1 MFFLL
6 PIFFALL
13 APNAA
18 VSSPIACEK
27 WFPAK
32 GSPKAVVVVTHG
44 MNMQPSCM
52 DALAAE
58 LARQGFEVY
67 RPAFS
72 GHCAGHGDYLNVKA
86 AEWEADARR
95 VHKAASLKAEALRK
109 PLYLLAYSFTSLVFQ
124 TMAQELPFAKRAYLA
139 PPLATKRWY
148 PVVRWIAGTFPDYSY
163 GTLNPHCA
171 ANPRSSGRSLLA
183 LEEFMKKWR
192 AGAGKGD
199 PTPMLAFAEPDDE
212 LVSFEGVKA
221 EAAANPHW
229 RVEPISNREHTLPKT
244 YHHLIV
250 DEPSLGAGEWSR
262 LRAEVGKFFTP

>member
-1 MFFLL
+1 MFLL
-6 PIFFALL
+6 HSIILALL

-32 GSPKAVVVVTHG
+32 GAPKAVVVVTHG

-52 DALAAE
+52 DSLAAE
-58 LARQGFEVY
+58 MAAQGFEVY

-72 GHCAGHGDYLNVKA
+72 GHCPGHGDYLRVTA
-86 AEWEADARR
+86 ADWEADARR
-95 VHKAASLKAEALRK
+95 VHKAAALKAQALKK

-124 TMAQELPFAKRAYLA
+124 TMSKELPFDKRAYLA
-139 PPLATKRWY
+139 PPFATKFWY
-148 PVVRWIAGTFPDYSY
+148 PAVRWAAGTFPDFSY
-163 GTLNPHCA
+163 GTLNPHCG

-183 LEEFMKKWR
+183 LDEFMEKWR
-192 AGAGKGD
+192 SGEGKND
-199 PTPMLAFAEPDDE
+199 PTPLLAFAEPDDE

-221 EAAANPHW
+221 EAAANGRW
-229 RVEPISNREHTLPKT
+229 RVEPISNKGHTLPNT

-250 DEPSLGAGEWSR
+250 DEPSLGAGEWNR
-262 LRAEVGKFFTP
+262 LREALGKFFTL

>member
-1 MFFLL
+1 MFFLFIL
-6 PIFFALL
+6 SLL
-13 APNAA
+13 APYAA

-27 WFPAK
+27 WFPAE
-32 GSPKAVVVVTHG
+32 GATKAVVVVTHG

-52 DALAAE
+52 DALAAD

-72 GHCAGHGDYLNVKA
+72 GHCAGHGDYLHVKA
-86 AEWEADARR
+86 ADWEGDARR
-95 VHKAASLKAEALRK
+95 VHKTATLRAEALKK

-124 TMAQELPFAKRAYLA
+124 TMAKELPFAKRAYLA
-139 PPLATKRWY
+139 PPFATKFWY

-171 ANPRSSGRSLLA
+171 ANSRSSGRSLLA
-183 LEEFMKKWR
+183 LEEFLQKWH

-199 PTPMLAFAEPDDE
+199 PTPLLAFAEPEDE
-212 LVSFEGVKA
+212 LVSFDGVKA
-221 EAAANPHW
+221 EVAANGRW
-229 RVEPISNREHTLPKT
+229 RVESISNRGHTLPKS

-250 DEPSLGAGEWSR
+250 DEPSLGTSEWNR
-262 LRAEVGKFFTP
+262 LRSEVGKFFTL